1 MINPFRLVA
10 HFRRIP
16 RLLPAFLVFSFV
28 ASTVALQAEEVVI
41 KANFSEGDSASAVDG
56 YPGAAGEG
64 WIDSWRITRPRGGE
78 TLFILKVLEEDPLP
92 DQTHYLHLEAKEP
105 QPFIFLERSLDRS
118 SLDLS
123 KAHTFRF
130 TVRLDSLDPPDKKFR
145 FNISAHEEGDTG
157 IASSFWFVTSQEGF
171 WYVLG
176 KNEDESTKWWKSS
189 VPLTLGTAYSFTVTV
204 DPEAKTFQVKI
215 RDGSNEVDSPVMF
228 SHAENASDG
237 AGGYSFGGGGQEQSS
252 IAPFAWS
259 LGAVEISGT
268 K

>member
-28 ASTVALQAEEVVI
+28 ASTVAVQAEEVVI

-78 TLFILKVLEEDPLP
+78 TLFTLKVLEEDPLP

-105 QPFIFLERSLDRS
+105 QPFIFLARSLDRS

-157 IASSFWFVTSQEGF
+157 IASSFWYVTSQEGF

-176 KNEDESTKWWKSS
+176 KNNASRIERKISAEGVGPSSS
-189 VPLTLGTAYSFTVTV
+189 VAPQRHRPRSLLG
-204 DPEAKTFQVKI
+204 
-215 RDGSNEVDSPVMF
+215 N
-228 SHAENASDG
+228 
-237 AGGYSFGGGGQEQSS
+237 S
-252 IAPFAWS
+252 IAVAPIPDIASQFHRRIRRQNP
-259 LGAVEISGT
+259 GSGEGGRAGEEV
-268 K
+268 